1 VIVPAWLQIVLGV
14 VAGFALV
21 WLILVIVLVIQ
32 RRRAGSDVDWR
43 GIARLAPDVVRL
55 IKRLAT
61 DRDVPRPVRWWLLG
75 LLVYLV
81 PPIDLIPDFLPVI
94 GYADDAIITAI
105 ALRFAMRHAGYPA
118 LKRNWPGTPEGLAS
132 VLALARIRTPDHE
145 DDE

>member
-1 VIVPAWLQIVLGV
+1 MPAWLQIVLGV
-14 VAGFALV
+14 VAGFAVV

-32 RRRAGSDVDWR
+32 QRRAGSDVDWR

-75 LLVYLV
+75 LLVYLLL
-81 PPIDLIPDFLPVI
+81 PIDLIPDFLPVI

-105 ALRFAMRHAGYPA
+105 ALRFAMRRAGYPA

-132 VLALARIRTPDHE
+132 VLALARIRTPDRE
-145 DDE
+145 DNE